1 MVIYVLI
8 SDNIDEKVNLNC
20 RTHSTI
26 FYHRHGFVIYMCG
39 EEELEKL
46 SKLTMEDAVDAI
58 VVTSQDYDLI
68 VKILLTLIQKL

>member
-20 RTHSTI
+20 KIHSTI
-26 FYHRHGFVIYMCG
+26 FHHRHGFIIYICN

-46 SKLTMEDAVDAI
+46 SKLNTVEGT